1 MKVKQAEEKSG
12 KLNKE
17 LERRVAERTAQ
28 LKAANEELKK
38 EIRELKQA
46 EDTLK
51 QSTKN
56 FEALAENANDGII
69 IAAGKGTFVFANK
82 RMAKMTG
89 YRVGELIGLSIK
101 DLLHPDE
108 FKKVMDRYTKRLE
121 GKPVPRT
128 YESVF
133 VKKDGKSLVVEITA
147 AKTIWQG
154 KPADIGI
161 IRDIA
166 ERKQAEAEIRQ
177 VAAIVESSDDA
188 VTGKTLDGIVVSW
201 NRGAEKIYGYTA
213 EEVKGR
219 SISILVPPD
228 RPDEVPF
235 ILERIKRG
243 KSVDHYETVRVRK
256 DGRQILVSL
265 TSSPVRDLLGKIV
278 GASTIAYDITKL
290 KQVEDAL
297 KESMENFRAV
307 AANANDGIVIIM
319 GKGTFVYANKR
330 AAEIAGFSQAELLK
344 LGIKDLAHPDELN
357 KLMERYK
364 KRLEGKPVPRTY
376 ETVIQRKD
384 GKSVPVELTAGKT
397 AWQGQPA
404 DIVILRDIT
413 ERKRVEEEIRKLNE
427 GLREH
432 AAELE
437 AANRKLESLNENL
450 KLANMQSK
458 QASRAKSDFLANMSH
473 ELRTPLNAIIGFSE
487 LLLDQRPGKLSKV
500 QREYAQFIHESGRH
514 LHSLINDV
522 LDLSKVEAGKMELEL
537 SRVNLTDLLNGS
549 LSMIQEKALKHGI
562 ALSLKADKK
571 IKTIQADERKLKQI
585 IFNLLSN
592 AVKFTLDGGKLG
604 LEAKTNKKAVKI
616 TVWDTGI
623 GIAPEDQERIFGEF
637 QQVDSSFSRNYE
649 GTGLG
654 LALTKKLVE
663 LHGGKIWVESKLGK
677 GSRFTF
683 SIPIR

>member
-89 YRVGELIGLSIK
+89 YCVGELIGLSIK

-166 ERKQAEAEIRQ
+166 ERKQAEA
-177 VAAIVESSDDA
+177 
-188 VTGKTLDGIVVSW
+188 
-201 NRGAEKIYGYTA
+201 
-213 EEVKGR
+213 
-219 SISILVPPD
+219 
-228 RPDEVPF
+228 
-235 ILERIKRG
+235 
-243 KSVDHYETVRVRK
+243 
-256 DGRQILVSL
+256 
-265 TSSPVRDLLGKIV
+265 VRDRLFNL
-278 GASTIAYDITKL
+278 SLDML
-290 KQVEDAL
+290 C
-297 KESMENFRAV
+297 
-307 AANANDGIVIIM
+307 
-319 GKGTFVYANKR
+319 
-330 AAEIAGFSQAELLK
+330 IAGFDGYFKQLNPAWKKTLGWKNEELMSKPYLEFVHPEDRKPTIKAAEGLSE
-344 LGIKDLAHPDELN
+344 GRAVITFEN
-357 KLMERYK
+357 RY
-364 KRLEGKPVPRTY
+364 RC
-376 ETVIQRKD
+376 KD
-384 GKSVPVELTAGKT
+384 GSYRWLSWNSAPLGEKELIFAV
-397 AWQGQPA
+397 A
-404 DIVILRDIT
+404 RDMT
-413 ERKRVEEEIRKLNE
+413 ESKQAEEEIRKLDE

-432 AAELE
+432 AAKLE

-450 KLANMQSK
+450 KLANMRCK
-458 QASRAKSDFLANMSH
+458 LASQAKSDFLSNMSH

-487 LLLDQRPGKLSKV
+487 LLLDQRPGKSSKV